1 MPPCTSTAN
10 GRALVVDGMA
20 SGSKNV
26 RVTLGAA
33 STSAS
38 AALPSRRKS
47 ERTPSRLTTSGS
59 EIGSVNPASSPG
71 DLQNTSEAVANVAG
85 VGAILPKWHCKPT
98 GAKPRPCTCN
108 ETGRLR
114 KGKPAGVTEMRV
126 GGTLAS

>member
-1 MPPCTSTAN
+1 MPPCTSTAS
-10 GRALVVDGMA
+10 GRALVVDGIA
-20 SGSKNV
+20 SGSKKV
-26 RVTLGAA
+26 RDTLVAA

-59 EIGSVNPASSPG
+59 EIGPLNPASSPG
-71 DLQNTSEAVANVAG
+71 DLQSTSEAVAKVAG

-108 ETGRLR
+108 VTGRLPSGR
-114 KGKPAGVTEMRV
+114 PAGVTETRV